1 MTTKTE
7 EKITRLLN
15 EHTNKHVEIVNERMS
30 GVFLYG
36 FIAGVIMSYSGFLS
50 YFAGIG
56 TGVLI
61 SRKYKYISYQISEK
75 ASYIFQNVVNHANVR
90 DTHFTQKTP

>member
-7 EKITRLLN
+7 EKLKKLLDERLDKHIDILN
-15 EHTNKHVEIVNERMS
+15 ERAS

-36 FIAGVIMSYSGFLS
+36 FIIGIIMSYSGFLA

-56 TGVLI
+56 TGVLF
-61 SRKYKYISYQISEK
+61 SRKYKFISYQITEK
-75 ASYIFQNVVNHANVR
+75 ATYLFQNIVNLF
-90 DTHFTQKTP
+90 DKKTV

>member
-7 EKITRLLN
+7 EKIKKLLDEN
-15 EHTNKHVEIVNERMS
+15 LERHVSIMNERVS

-36 FIAGVIMSYSGFLS
+36 FMVGVIMSYSGFLS

-61 SRKYKYISYQISEK
+61 SKKYKYISYQITEK
-75 ASYIFQNVVNHANVR
+75 ASYIFQNIINRTN
-90 DTHFTQKTP
+90 P

>member
-1 MTTKTE
+1 MSTKTE
-7 EKITRLLN
+7 EKLKKLLDDQID
-15 EHTNKHVEIVNERMS
+15 KHISIVNDRVS

-56 TGVLI
+56 TGVMI
-61 SRKYKYISYQISEK
+61 AKKYKYISYQITENFT
-75 ASYIFQNVVNHANVR
+75 YFFQNIINQVIPN
-90 DTHFTQKTP
+90 KS

>member
-7 EKITRLLN
+7 EKLKKLL
-15 EHTNKHVEIVNERMS
+15 EEQTDKHIEIVNERVS

-36 FIAGVIMSYSGFLS
+36 FIIGVIMSYSGILA
-50 YFAGIG
+50 YAAGIG

-61 SRKYKYISYQISEK
+61 SRKYKYISYQITEK
-75 ASYIFQNVVNHANVR
+75 AIYIFQNAINRALP
-90 DTHFTQKTP
+90 DGKK

>member
-1 MTTKTE
+1 MATKTE
-7 EKITRLLN
+7 EKLKKLLDDN
-15 EHTNKHVEIVNERMS
+15 LERHVSVVNERLS

-36 FIAGVIMSYSGFLS
+36 FIVGVIMSYSGFLA

-61 SRKYKYISYQISEK
+61 SKKYKYISYQITEK
-75 ASYIFQNVVNHANVR
+75 ASYIFQNIINR
-90 DTHFTQKTP
+90 KTP

>member
-1 MTTKTE
+1 MTTKIE
-7 EKITRLLN
+7 ERLKKILDNQLEQHISIIN
-15 EHTNKHVEIVNERMS
+15 ENIS

-56 TGVLI
+56 TGIII
-61 SRKYKYISYQISEK
+61 SKKYKYISYQITEK
-75 ASYIFQNVVNHANVR
+75 ASYLFQNVIN
-90 DTHFTQKTP
+90 KSKSI

>member
-7 EKITRLLN
+7 ERMKKLLN
-15 EHTNKHVEIVNERMS
+15 DQLNDHLNVINERLS

-36 FIAGVIMSYSGFLS
+36 FIVGIIISYSGFLS

-56 TGVLI
+56 TGIII
-61 SRKYKYISYQISEK
+61 SKKYIYFSYQITEK
-75 ASYIFQNVVNHANVR
+75 VSYLFQNVLNKYKNI
-90 DTHFTQKTP
+90 

>member
-1 MTTKTE
+1 MSTKTE
-7 EKITRLLN
+7 EKINKLFDSKLEEHISVLN
-15 EHTNKHVEIVNERMS
+15 ERIG

-36 FIAGVIMSYSGFLS
+36 FIVGVVVSYSGFLS

-61 SRKYKYISYQISEK
+61 AKKYEYISYQITEK
-75 ASYIFQNVVNHANVR
+75 ATCLLNTVL
-90 DTHFTQKTP
+90 KTYKQV